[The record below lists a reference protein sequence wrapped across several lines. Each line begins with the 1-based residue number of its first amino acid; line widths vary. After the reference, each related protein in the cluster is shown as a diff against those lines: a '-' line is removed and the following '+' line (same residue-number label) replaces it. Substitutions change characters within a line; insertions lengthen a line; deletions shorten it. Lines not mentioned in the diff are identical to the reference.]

1 MKNRHSL
8 SLPSRV
14 LNSRS
19 VGKSTMYSTLK
30 NQMAPKVC
38 AVLLAAC
45 SSNLLYAASCDY
57 AIVDEWEAGFK
68 AEISIMNDSDTPITD
83 WDLSWNWTDGSSFAN
98 GWQASFDCS
107 GSACTA
113 GPTNWSNGIAANQTH
128 VLGFLANKGVNGE
141 AADTSITING
151 DICGTLVAPTPTPV
165 PTPVPTPEP
174 TPEPTPT
181 PTPIPDSLSVLWTLD
196 GAQSNVQYVTVKNDN
211 TAEVNS
217 FVADAGEEDALNGT
231 IDRFG
236 NAILSIDLN
245 DVHTNIDIRDE
256 RMAEFVFETEL
267 LPTAYITV
275 DLDTSELTAMPVGS
289 SVESSLLTSVNLHG
303 VNQVVLANVLIV
315 KRSASDI
322 TVTTLEPIN
331 VDSKS
336 FDLAS
341 GVEVLRTIAS
351 LSSIGEVVP
360 VYFSLQ
366 YVANTDE
373 SIQPLAMPEA
383 PAAPSLLVSAYD
395 SVLALATLNWQ
406 DNSDNEEAFIVRR
419 KTSLGLWQTVT
430 NVFDSISNYSE
441 GLPDTGEFDY
451 KVIAVNG
458 SVASEASN
466 ISTVAVTEVDTLAL
480 GKELYD
486 AQCAACHAADGSGVG
501 FFPAINTP
509 TDIDPLINYIT
520 DNMPIPDVG
529 TCDAQCA
536 EYVTEYIETFWVE
549 SAE

>member
-8 SLPSRV
+8 SLSSRM

-19 VGKSTMYSTLK
+19 VDKNTIYATLK
-30 NQMAPKVC
+30 KQMAPKMC
-38 AVLLAAC
+38 AVLLAAF
-45 SSNLLYAASCDY
+45 SSNLLHAASCDY
-57 AIVDEWEAGFK
+57 TVVNEWEAGFK
-68 AEISIMNDSDTPITD
+68 AEITIVNDSNTPITD

-98 GWQASFDCS
+98 GWQAAFDCS

-113 GPTNWSNGIAANQTH
+113 SPTNWFNGIAANQTY
-128 VLGFLANKGVNGE
+128 VLGFLANKGVNGQ
-141 AADTSITING
+141 AADTSITVNG
-151 DICGTLVAPTPTPV
+151 DICGTLVTTPTPV
-165 PTPVPTPEP
+165 PTPTPISTPTPTPTPEP
-174 TPEPTPT
+174 TP
-181 PTPIPDSLSVLWTLD
+181 IPESLSVLWTLD
-196 GAQSNVQYVTVKNDN
+196 GAQSNVQYVSVKNDN
-211 TAEVNS
+211 TAEINS
-217 FVADAGEEDALNGT
+217 FIADEGEEAALNGT

-245 DVHTNIDIRDE
+245 EVHTNIDIRDE

-275 DLDTSELTAMPVGS
+275 DLDTTELSSMAVGS
-289 SVESSLLTSVNLHG
+289 SVESSLLASVNLHG
-303 VNQVVLANVLIV
+303 VNQVVIANVLIV
-315 KRSASDI
+315 KRSASNI
-322 TVTTLEPIN
+322 SVTTLEPIN
-331 VDSKS
+331 IDSKN

-341 GVEVLRTIAS
+341 GIEVMRTIAS

-373 SIQPLAMPEA
+373 TVLPVAMPEV
-383 PAAPSLLVSAYD
+383 PTAPSLLVSAYD

-430 NVFDSISNYSE
+430 NLFDSISSYSE

-458 SVASEASN
+458 GVGSEPSN

-480 GKELYD
+480 GQELYD

-501 FFPAINTP
+501 FFPAIDTP
-509 TDIDPLINYIT
+509 TDIDPLIDYIT
-520 DNMPIPDVG
+520 VSMPIPDAG
-529 TCDAQCA
+529 TCDAQCS
-536 EYVTEYIETFWVE
+536 EYVTEYIQTFWTE
-549 SAE
+549 DGE